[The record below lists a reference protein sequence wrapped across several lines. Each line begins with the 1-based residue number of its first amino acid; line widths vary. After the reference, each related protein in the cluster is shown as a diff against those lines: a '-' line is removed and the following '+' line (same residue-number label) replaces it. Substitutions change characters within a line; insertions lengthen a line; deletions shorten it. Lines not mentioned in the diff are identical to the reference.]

1 MSKVYFK
8 EVQHFN
14 QWWIWVIIAFCWGF
28 WIWQFVQQIIMGIP
42 FGDNPMS
49 NLGVILTGIFPVAIS
64 LLFRLLTL
72 ETLVDD
78 EGVKCRFKPF
88 QKKFKV
94 FRPEEIESFE
104 VRKYS
109 PIKDFGGW
117 GIRYGRNGKAFN
129 VSGNQGLF
137 LELKGRKNF
146 MIGTQVPDSLRHAVG
161 KVIKR

>member
-49 NLGVILTGIFPVAIS
+49 DLGVILTGIFPVAIS
-64 LLFRLLTL
+64 LLFKLLTL
-72 ETLVDD
+72 ETVVDD
-78 EGVKCRFKPF
+78 EGVKCRFMPF
-88 QKKFKV
+88 QRKYKI
-94 FRPEEIESFE
+94 FRPEEIEHFE

-117 GIRYGRNGKAFN
+117 GIRYGRNAKAFN
-129 VSGNQGLF
+129 VGGNQGLF

-161 KVIKR
+161 KLIKF